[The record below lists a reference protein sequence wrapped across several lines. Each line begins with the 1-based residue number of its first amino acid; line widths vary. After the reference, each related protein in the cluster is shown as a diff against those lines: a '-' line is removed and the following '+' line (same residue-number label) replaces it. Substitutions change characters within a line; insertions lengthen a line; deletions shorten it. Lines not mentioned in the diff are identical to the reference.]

1 MSKVSVL
8 AKLVAA
14 EGKRDELAEALT
26 ALIDHTASEAGT
38 LHYTLHADN
47 GDSNVLWMYE
57 IYENSDA
64 LTVHSGSSVMQSSV
78 PGMMGLLAGRPELIM
93 CTPIR
98 GKGM

>member
-26 ALIDHTASEAGT
+26 ALIDQTASEAGT

-64 LTVHSGSSVMQSSV
+64 LATHAGSAVMKAAG
-78 PGMMGLLAGRPELIM
+78 PAMMGFLAGRPELIM